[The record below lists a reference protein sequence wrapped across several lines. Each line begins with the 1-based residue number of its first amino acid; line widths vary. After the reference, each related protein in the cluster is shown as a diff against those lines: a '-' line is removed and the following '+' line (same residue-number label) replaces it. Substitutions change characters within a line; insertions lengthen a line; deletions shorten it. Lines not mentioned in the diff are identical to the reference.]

1 MFNTYITLMFIAFL
15 LSVYTWKKFDSKVI
29 YIVLVL
35 LLGLITE
42 FIVILIKAQKIDH
55 AVLYHIYIPAEYT
68 LFALFFRTKTAKK
81 KIDRVILY
89 SVPGYIITSLILS
102 AFFYHFKGFPSLNSN
117 IEGFLIIIWS
127 VWLLNSFDGFEETS
141 IFMKPT
147 LWLCMGLIVFY
158 AGNFI
163 FNSYY
168 NHIKNTDKALAK
180 MLNEYIN
187 NGLNIFLYLTMS
199 ISFLCTRRAGKF

>member
-1 MFNTYITLMFIAFL
+1 MFIAFL
-15 LSVYTWKKFDSKVI
+15 LSVYTWRKIDSKVI
-29 YIVLVL
+29 YIAIVL

-42 FIVILIKAQKIDH
+42 FIVLFIKKQKIDH
-55 AVLYHIYIPAEYT
+55 SVLYHIYLPVEYT

-81 KIDRVILY
+81 KIDRFILY
-89 SVPGYIITSLILS
+89 SIPCYIAASIILS
-102 AFFYHFKGFPSLNSN
+102 AFFYHFKGLPSLNSN
-117 IEGFLIIIWS
+117 IGGFLIIIWS
-127 VWLLNSFDGFEETS
+127 VWLLNSFDEFEETS
-141 IFMKPT
+141 IFMKPA

-199 ISFLCTRRAGKF
+199 ISFICTRRAGKF